1 MNAWNPQPMRSALQ
15 TRRSG
20 DGIFIP
26 GNPPVVIFR
35 QQASGNPQTANRF
48 IGTIAAASRLP
59 GLRADLA

>member
-1 MNAWNPQPMRSALQ
+1 MNAWNPQPIRSASQ

-35 QQASGNPQTANRF
+35 QQAAGNPANRF
-48 IGTIAAASRLP
+48 MGTIAAASQLP